1 MALGAEIEVG
11 LNAAIVA
18 VRETTP
24 LILVVEDANAPDLL
38 PSGPF
43 DPVSHRTM
51 EMGLRN
57 WVTSQTGLDLGYVE
71 QLYTFGDRGRHPQP
85 GDKGPFA
92 VSVGYLA
99 LTQTAL
105 ASPGD
110 GKISA
115 TPARWRNWYTY
126 FPWEDWRIGRPPIL
140 DAVITPALVAWAA
153 AGDDEKLSSA
163 RPLSR
168 ADRVRVWFG
177 REGSDWDE
185 ERVLERYELLYE
197 AGLIAEAVRDT
208 GDLYP
213 GPPGGVPPASG
224 GTMVPPVVPPMAPPM
239 ALGREMAQDHRR
251 ILATA
256 IGRLRA
262 KLKYRPVIFELL
274 PASFTLLALQRTVE
288 SLLGLHLHKQ
298 NFRRLVESRGVV
310 EPTGKRL
317 SLTGGR
323 PAKLYRFRRAVLHER
338 PAPGLNV

>member
-1 MALGAEIEVG
+1 MVSRANIEVG

-24 LILVVEDANAPDLL
+24 LILVVDDRHAPDRL
-38 PSGPF
+38 PSGRF
-43 DPVSHRTM
+43 DPVGHRTM

-57 WVTSQTGLDLGYVE
+57 WVAEQTGLDLGYVE

-85 GDKGPFA
+85 GDLGPFT

-99 LTQTAL
+99 LTQTAHGG
-105 ASPGD
+105 PGD
-110 GKISA
+110 SGIPTS
-115 TPARWRNWYTY
+115 TARWRDWYAY
-126 FPWEDWRIGRPPIL
+126 FPWEDWRAGRPPIL
-140 DAVITPALVAWAA
+140 DALVTPALETWAA
-153 AGDDEKLSSA
+153 SGDDVPLSPA

-197 AGLIAEAVRDT
+197 AGLVAEAVRDRPQASI
-208 GDLYP
+208 GAAKEPDLP
-213 GPPGGVPPASG
+213 VGGP
-224 GTMVPPVVPPMAPPM
+224 T
-239 ALGREMAQDHRR
+239 LGRMMAQDHRR

-274 PASFTLLALQRTVE
+274 RQDFTLLELQRMVE
-288 SLLGLHLHKQ
+288 SLLGLHVHKQ
-298 NFRRLVESRGVV
+298 NFRRLVENRGLV
-310 EPTGKRL
+310 EPTGSVQAR
-317 SLTGGR
+317 TGGR

-338 PAPGLNV
+338 PAPGLKV